1 MGTSIRARAA
11 LAAAMTLL
19 LVATAGC
26 DGGTE
31 TCPGGEIIITELQV
45 GSGVV
50 ADDSSRVS
58 VTYTGELEDG
68 RQVANEG
75 PVTVNLYET
84 APPGFRQGVAGMREN
99 GRRRFRLPP
108 SLGFGPDG
116 GPAGIPSCARLVFTV
131 ELHDV
136 LAPGCSNSAPDVI
149 TEDPVVGTGAQ
160 AMSNSRVRVN
170 STLSL
175 LDGTVIETRT
185 DQTLLLS
192 DPSVLEG
199 IRRGIP
205 GMLEGGVRRV
215 FIPPNFG
222 FGAGGLPPT
231 IPPCA
236 TLIYDVELLEVLP

>member
-1 MGTSIRARAA
+1 MSNTLRQTAA
-11 LAAAMTLL
+11 LPALIAFAAFA
-19 LVATAGC
+19 VAGC

-31 TCPGGEIIITELQV
+31 TCAGGDIIVTELEV
-45 GSGVV
+45 GTGFV

-58 VTYTGELEDG
+58 ITYAGELEDG

-116 GPAGIPSCARLVFTV
+116 GPAGIPACARLVFTV
-131 ELHDV
+131 ELHEV
-136 LAPGCSNSAPDVI
+136 LAQGCNNTAPEVTI
-149 TEDPVVGTGAQ
+149 EDPVIGTGLEAT
-160 AMSNSRVRVN
+160 SSSRVTVN

-185 DQTLLLS
+185 DHTILLS
-192 DPSVLEG
+192 DASVLEG
-199 IRRGIP
+199 IRLGIP
-205 GMLEGGVRRV
+205 GMREGGVRRV

-236 TLIYDVELLEVLP
+236 VLIYDVELITVLP